1 MDWIP
6 HFTSTIHWIGRV
18 GVGMLKEIG
27 KLSKPWI
34 AIIDHSINIGT
45 KKLFVVL
52 RIEMDILYKRDK
64 ALSLEDCECI
74 GLKICEIVNGESVK
88 SDLEEVFQISGN
100 PSAIIKDT
108 DYTLN
113 KGVTLY
119 NETQKE
125 PILLIEDISHV
136 IAKSLKKEFEDTK
149 SYKEFTKLIKDGSAR
164 IRNTDIAFLT
174 PPKLRNKARFQNVSR
189 LGKWGEKMMEHFNIR
204 GRAKK
209 GSVLEK
215 LRKAFPA
222 FSRLKS
228 FILNFSKTTAVTSQ
242 VMKRLKNRGLE
253 QSTYNECKILL
264 KELPRSSK
272 TAKLLRE
279 WLEKHLKVQKE
290 LGSYP
295 MPISSDIIESLFGKF
310 KHTIEKSSQND
321 MNHSVL
327 IIPLLCGKIDIQKI
341 SNTLNSISQKEL
353 EEWKDKHIGKT
364 MRMKRIDFL
373 SQNIQKV
380 GNN

>member
-1 MDWIP
+1 
-6 HFTSTIHWIGRV
+6 
-18 GVGMLKEIG
+18 MLKEIG
-27 KLSKPWI
+27 KLDKPWI

-52 RIEMDILYKRDK
+52 RIELDILYRRDK

-74 GLKICEIVNGESVK
+74 GLKICEVVNGESVK
-88 SDLEEVFQISGN
+88 KDLEEVFQISGN
-100 PSAIIKDT
+100 PSAIIKDS

-113 KGVTLY
+113 KGVKLY

-136 IAKSLKKEFEDTK
+136 VAKSLKKEFEDTK

-164 IRNTDIAFLT
+164 IRNTNIAFLT

-209 GSVLEK
+209 GSILEK
-215 LRKAFPA
+215 LRLAFPA

-228 FILNFSKTTAVTSQ
+228 FILNFSKTTSVTSQ

-253 QSTYNECKILL
+253 QSTYDECKILL

-279 WLEKHLKVQKE
+279 WLEKHLKVQQK

-295 MPISSDIIESLFGKF
+295 LPISSDIIESLFGKF
-310 KHTIEKSSQND
+310 KHTIEKSPQND

-327 IIPLLCGKIDIQKI
+327 IIPLLCGKIDTQKI

-353 EEWKDKHIGKT
+353 NEWKEKHIGKT

-373 SQNIQKV
+373 NQNIQKV
-380 GNN
+380 VNI